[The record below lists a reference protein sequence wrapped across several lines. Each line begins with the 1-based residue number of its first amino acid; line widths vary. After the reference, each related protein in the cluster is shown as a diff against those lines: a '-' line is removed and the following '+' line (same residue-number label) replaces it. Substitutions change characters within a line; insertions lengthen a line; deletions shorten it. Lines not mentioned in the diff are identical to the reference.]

1 MPSLP
6 CEAISTPPFLLMC
19 EFLPKWL
26 YRDCEARCHPFCLA
40 KHRKEGRYVF
50 LFRSQL
56 CRRRQNVINLIALLS
71 MAPSWRFHLPLPL
84 SLSRSLARRCSIPA
98 LAWPSELGESSG
110 EGIESFSFQE
120 NKESIFISSLA
131 HDCAFKR
138 SPSKFSWRHAVQ
150 G

>member
-6 CEAISTPPFLLMC
+6 CEAISTPPFLFMC

-50 LFRSQL
+50 LFRSL
-56 CRRRQNVINLIALLS
+56 LRRRRRQNVINLIALLS

-84 SLSRSLARRCSIPA
+84 SLSRSLARRCGAPYRLWRGRVS
-98 LAWPSELGESSG
+98 SELGESSG
-110 EGIESFSFQE
+110 EGFESFSFQE
-120 NKESIFISSLA
+120 KKDLYSYQAWLTIEL
-131 HDCAFKR
+131 
-138 SPSKFSWRHAVQ
+138 WRDP
-150 G
+150 